1 MRNIKFTHTGH
12 AHAIGNFE
20 AGDVARNLP
29 DDVAHHFVEEARC
42 AVYDDA
48 PETEAKHKAP
58 KAQKAPKAVKGTEA

>member
-12 AHAIGNFE
+12 AHAVGNFE

-29 DDVAHHFVEEARC
+29 DDIARHFVEEARC

-48 PETEAKHKAP
+48 PEA
-58 KAQKAPKAVKGTEA
+58 